1 MNLIISSITI
11 VDLTN
16 NKAKKVCF
24 SPNKNLLTSDQ
35 NHLGKSVIMK
45 SLYYTLGAEVF
56 FPAPIKR
63 INLFTYIDFSLNGH
77 EYRVCRLKSTFTL
90 YCDNTFISYYS
101 SVGEFEEAL
110 SELFNF
116 EISLVGK
123 DVNGSII
130 KCPPAFYF
138 LPYYIDQENGWAV
151 NSSSFNQIA
160 QFDLPQRK
168 SSYFFHFGVLDSGY
182 VENSRRAKANERQK
196 NTLERDNEKL
206 KTVISTLEDGLAS
219 VLMSFDM
226 STLEYNIHL
235 RQKDIKIIL
244 EEIAKIRKELV
255 ESEDL
260 LIQLEHQKDVLSK
273 YIKSKRQSADIESTE
288 TIECPRCGMFFERG
302 TISQLEKL
310 YLLESLNDDYTNI
323 SDQQKKLQKKI
334 ERLREKFKE
343 KQTLLEEIERSL
355 ADEKEQYDSYIKS
368 KATNQLLREYRE
380 RIGANTIKID
390 AIINDNAEIRK
401 RLATYNER
409 REESLR
415 AYNLCFDTLLM
426 GLDVPKD
433 QVSDGVEPGTAISA
447 SGAYGPRCKLAQML
461 AFVELQSRAEKR
473 VISFPIVIDSPNSLE
488 QDKDNLESIIR
499 TLMTWSKTNN
509 QIIVASIEGKD
520 IAAEIEGTRIIKL
533 TNPKNQLLSSEMYCE
548 LEDEINDMF
557 VRF

>member
-16 NKAKKVCF
+16 KQAKKVVF
-24 SPNKNLLTSDQ
+24 SLSKNLLTSDQ

-56 FPAPIKR
+56 FPTPIKR

-90 YCDNTFISYYS
+90 YCDNTFISYYP

-123 DVNGSII
+123 DANGTII

-151 NSSSFNQIA
+151 NSSSFNQIT

-168 SSYFFHFGVLDSGY
+168 NSYFFHFGVLDSGY

-196 NTLERDNEKL
+196 NALEKDTERL
-206 KTVISTLEDGLAS
+206 KTVISTLEDGLDS

-226 STLEYNIHL
+226 STLEYNIEL
-235 RQKDIKIIL
+235 RQKDIKAIL

-273 YIKSKRQSADIESTE
+273 YIKAKRQMTDIESTE

-334 ERLREKFKE
+334 ERLRQKFKE
-343 KQTLLEEIERSL
+343 KQTLLENFERSL
-355 ADEKEQYDSYIKS
+355 DDEKEQYDAYIKS

-380 RIGANTIKID
+380 RIGANTTKID
-390 AIINDNAEIRK
+390 AIISDNVEIRK

-415 AYNLCFDTLLM
+415 TYNLCFDTLLV

-433 QVSDGVEPGTAISA
+433 QVSDEVEPGAAISA

-461 AFVELQSRAEKR
+461 AFVEMQSKAENR

-509 QIIVASIEGKD
+509 QIIVASIEGKE

-533 TNPKNQLLSSEMYCE
+533 TNPKNQLLSSEAYCE

>member
-16 NKAKKVCF
+16 KQAKKVVF

-56 FPAPIKR
+56 FPTPIKR

-90 YCDNTFISYYS
+90 YCDKNFVSYYS

-123 DVNGSII
+123 DVNGTII

-151 NSSSFNQIA
+151 NSYSFNQIT

-168 SSYFFHFGVLDSGY
+168 SSYLFHFGVLDSGY
-182 VENSRRAKANERQK
+182 VEYSRRSKANERQK
-196 NTLERDNEKL
+196 NALEKDTERL
-206 KTVISTLEDGLAS
+206 KTVISTLEDGLDG
-219 VLMSFDM
+219 VFMSFDM
-226 STLEYNIHL
+226 STLEYNIEL
-235 RQKDIKIIL
+235 RQKDIKVIL

-273 YIKSKRQSADIESTE
+273 YIKAKCQNADIESIE
-288 TIECPRCGMFFERG
+288 TIECPRCGMFFERE

-323 SDQQKKLQKKI
+323 SDQQKKLQKKV
-334 ERLREKFKE
+334 ERLRKKFKE
-343 KQTLLEEIERSL
+343 KQALLENFERSL
-355 ADEKEQYDSYIKS
+355 ADEKEQYDAYIKS

-380 RIGANTIKID
+380 RIGANTTKID
-390 AIINDNAEIRK
+390 DIISDNAEIRK
-401 RLATYNER
+401 RLTTYNEK

-415 AYNLCFDTLLM
+415 AYNICFNTLLD

-433 QVSDGVEPGTAISA
+433 QVSDEVEPGGAISA

-461 AFVELQSRAEKR
+461 AFVEMQSRVGNS

-488 QDKDNLESIIR
+488 QDRENLESIIR
-499 TLMTWSKTNN
+499 TLMTWKKTNN
-509 QIIVASIEGKD
+509 QIIVASIEGKEV
-520 IAAEIEGTRIIKL
+520 ASKIEGTKIIKL
-533 TNPKNQLLSSEMYCE
+533 TNPKNHLLSADMYCE